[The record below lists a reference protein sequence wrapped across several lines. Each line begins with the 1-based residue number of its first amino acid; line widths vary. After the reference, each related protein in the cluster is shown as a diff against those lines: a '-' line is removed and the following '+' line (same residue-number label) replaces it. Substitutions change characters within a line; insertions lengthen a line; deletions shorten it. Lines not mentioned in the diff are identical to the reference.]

1 VGKAVITAPKPGSRR
16 FAPVLA
22 AVAAAFAV
30 VAGPAHAAKN
40 PTIPPPVKTPDAFGR
55 SAFDGDGMWIW
66 YVNKSSGGTVA
77 GIVRRAKQSGIETVF
92 VKSADGTRA
101 WSQFSRK
108 FVNALKARGLRVCAW
123 QYVYGRVPLGEAKAA
138 RAALKA
144 GADCFVID
152 AEAEYEGKYAQAA
165 TYMSKLR
172 SYAGAR
178 YPIGL
183 AGFPY
188 VDYHPAY
195 PYSVF
200 LGPGGAQFNV
210 PQMYWRAIGVS
221 VDRIFSH
228 TYLYNTIYGR
238 KIAPLGQLWM
248 SPTRGEI
255 LRFRQLARA
264 YRAPGV
270 SWWSWQAA
278 PASGWNALA
287 RPVDPLAAARTA
299 KPVAPT
305 LRRGSRG
312 DLVVWA
318 QQHLRA
324 ARFKSVR
331 VNGSFD
337 TRTLNAVRGFQR
349 RVGLRI
355 SGVLDASTWHLLLAR
370 QPVKASWR
378 MAVPGSAAKQVVGG
392 RTGPPSAWLPA
403 KANEIPPKPH

>member
-1 VGKAVITAPKPGSRR
+1 VITAPKPGCRR
-16 FAPVLA
+16 FASL
-22 AVAAAFAV
+22 AVAIAATCAL
-30 VAGPAHAAKN
+30 VAGPAQAAKQAR
-40 PTIPPPVKTPDAFGR
+40 PTIPPPIKTPDRYGP
-55 SAFDGDGMWIW
+55 SAFDRDGMWIW
-66 YVNKSSGGTVA
+66 YINQSSGGTVA
-77 GIVRRAKQSGIETVF
+77 GIARRARASGIETVF

-108 FVNALKARGLRVCAW
+108 FVSALKARGLRVCAW
-123 QYVYGRVPLGEAKAA
+123 QYVYGRLPLAEANAA
-138 RAALKA
+138 RKSLQA

-152 AEAEYEGKYAQAA
+152 AEAEYEGKYAQASA
-165 TYMSKLR
+165 YMSKLR

-221 VDRIFSH
+221 VDRIYSH
-228 TYLYNTIYGR
+228 TYLYNAIYGR
-238 KIAPLGQLWM
+238 PIAPLGQLWM
-248 SPTRGEI
+248 NPTRAEVV
-255 LRFRQLARA
+255 RFRQLARA

-270 SWWSWQAA
+270 SWWSWQSTA
-278 PASGWNALA
+278 ASGWNALA
-287 RPVDPLAAARTA
+287 AALQPLSAARTST
-299 KPVAPT
+299 PVAPT
-305 LRRGSRG
+305 LRSGSRG

-318 QQHLRA
+318 QQHLIA
-324 ARFKSVR
+324 ARRKGVR
-331 VNGSFD
+331 VNGLYD
-337 TRTLNAVRGFQR
+337 ARTVNAVRSFQR
-349 RVGLRI
+349 FVGLRVN
-355 SGVLDASTWHLLLAR
+355 GVLDASTWHLLLAR
-370 QPVKASWR
+370 RPVKASWR
-378 MAVPGSAAKQVVGG
+378 TAAVSAAKPVVG